1 MRTFSLLSVVVWSLA
16 QSLPA
21 YAAPVDPAQAIAQKF
36 SEASEEKKPPA
47 RPQAQR
53 SFDRPGESYEQEM
66 LIRAREEAR
75 ERQALS
81 NAAEIMRATA
91 AEPVPKTPPVL
102 APATA
107 APPAGSDAPK
117 MIAQPAIPREES
129 RSAPVSA
136 PEKLAALPPKASVDR
151 PEGPG
156 VIPVMER
163 APATILLVMD
173 IAGNA
178 VAGKP
183 DPIICV
189 ESRCWI
195 SSGMIAPALGM
206 TRTQA
211 AALTTTASVS
221 PVGCNGKS
229 GCVFRNVLV
238 DPTKRIEVLTLT
250 GDGSRSLGAY
260 TLAPD
265 DSCRGD
271 GNTLSCANGV
281 TTQNY
286 RIWIVPEAIASEAG
300 AARLESAVAEG
311 LPETDSVSANDK

>member
-1 MRTFSLLSVVVWSLA
+1 MRTFSLLSVIVWSLA

-66 LIRAREEAR
+66 LTRAREEAR

-81 NAAEIMRATA
+81 NAAEIMRSTA
-91 AEPVPKTPPVL
+91 AAPSPKTSPAL
-102 APATA
+102 ASAAA
-107 APPAGSDAPK
+107 APPAGIDQPK
-117 MIAQPAIPREES
+117 RIAQPVAPHEEI
-129 RSAPVSA
+129 RSESAAA
-136 PEKLAALPPKASVDR
+136 PEKLAALPPKTSVAP
-151 PEGPG
+151 PEGPRA
-156 VIPVMER
+156 IPVMER

-178 VAGKP
+178 VASKP

-189 ESRCWI
+189 ENRCWI
-195 SSGMIAPALGM
+195 SSGMVAPALGM
-206 TRTQA
+206 TRSQA
-211 AALTTTASVS
+211 GELKTTAAVS
-221 PVGCNGKS
+221 PIGCSGKS

-238 DPTKRIEVLTLT
+238 DPSKRIEVLTIT

-286 RIWIVPEAIASEAG
+286 HIWIVPEAIASEAG